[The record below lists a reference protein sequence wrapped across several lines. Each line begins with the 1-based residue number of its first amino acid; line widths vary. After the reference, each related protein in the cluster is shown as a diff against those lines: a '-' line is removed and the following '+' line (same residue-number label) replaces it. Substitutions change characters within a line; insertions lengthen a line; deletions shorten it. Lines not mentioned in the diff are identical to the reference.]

1 MYTLGTNLVFKK
13 YILIVVLFNTSNLLQ
28 DTDPLVYCKF
38 VFLSCSPTK
47 IVILY
52 LTCVHATLILTCYL
66 YLSAF
71 FKSVYVWWGWIVN
84 ASFQI

>member
-1 MYTLGTNLVFKK
+1 MYTLGKNLVFKK

-28 DTDPLVYCKF
+28 NTDPNLVYCKF
-38 VFLSCSPTK
+38 VFLSCSQTK

-71 FKSVYVWWGWIVN
+71 FFLSVCVWGG
-84 ASFQI
+84 